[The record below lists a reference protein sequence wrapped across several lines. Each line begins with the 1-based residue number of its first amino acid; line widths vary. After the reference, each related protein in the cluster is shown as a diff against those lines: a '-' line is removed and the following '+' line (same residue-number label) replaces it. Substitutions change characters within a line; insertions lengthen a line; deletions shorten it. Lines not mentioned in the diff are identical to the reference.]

1 MEKGPIENA
10 GKPSKTRKHRS
21 RGKVF
26 AAGEC
31 NSFECNSDGSG
42 SDLQFFKFPTKKRV
56 GAI

>member
-1 MEKGPIENA
+1 M
-10 GKPSKTRKHRS
+10 
-21 RGKVF
+21 F